1 MFSKRSNLEDGKTEQ
16 TSGSAVLFPVG
27 FTGASI
33 FSTTKILQLTKQ
45 IKRFTAI
52 IAGKKATIQSLRQ
65 QIQNDREQTVFT
77 FGAGAISYYFN
88 CLNYGALKTL
98 LNGIDKRLK
107 ITELAIKDLRVD
119 FTQQQQEEDQNR
131 LSLCVSI
138 EFEHDDNNTITF
150 NILNIVERVKH
161 IRFSNIQ
168 ITRFKLN
175 ILVDITIDDTT
186 LANELT
192 YISSLKLM
200 DLETNSSILTLLDA
214 TLKQQI
220 QAALDDAKKRGEQN
234 CTTFNSF
241 ISDIL
246 RKAVELKAQQT
257 AAAAAQAKVDE
268 RARTERLREQRLAEQ
283 RQRRETAVQLQEQK
297 KLHEAELKSKNDA
310 EKARA
315 LSILANIERGE
326 AERAAERVAA
336 KQIADAQ
343 IAADAKNMEANRQ
356 LEFFINKN
364 LPSALNQ
371 KSKDEDDDYDEFT
384 SAEAAP
390 EEDGTTEEKA
400 PDEDGTTE
408 EKD

>member
-1 MFSKRSNLEDGKTEQ
+1 
-16 TSGSAVLFPVG
+16 
-27 FTGASI
+27 
-33 FSTTKILQLTKQ
+33 
-45 IKRFTAI
+45 
-52 IAGKKATIQSLRQ
+52 
-65 QIQNDREQTVFT
+65 VFT

-98 LNGIDKRLK
+98 LNGIDKRLQ

-119 FTQQQQEEDQNR
+119 FTQQQQEDDQNR

-175 ILVDITIDDTT
+175 ILVDITIDDTEP
-186 LANELT
+186 ANKLT

-200 DLETNSSILTLLDA
+200 NLETNSSILTLLDA

-220 QAALDDAKKRGEQN
+220 QAALDDAKEQGEQN

-257 AAAAAQAKVDE
+257 AAAAAQAEVDE
-268 RARTERLREQRLAEQ
+268 RARTERLREQKLAEQ
-283 RQRRETAVQLQEQK
+283 QQRRETAAQLQEQERMRK
-297 KLHEAELKSKNDA
+297 AELKSKNDA